1 MKLRVTGLLLGI
13 LILVAVIVPA
23 FAAVAEES
31 EETEA
36 VESEVSEVTDEVEE
50 AETESEVEV
59 IEEIIETPV
68 STSPFYLEGVQL
80 TDLVYQNIGGTN
92 YVTVESFLTAMD
104 PEAMVEEVDGAVTA
118 SSVTVTEVV
127 DVETEDA
134 GMETAN
140 VVDETLTFSAVSG
153 NCYVVAN
160 GRCLY
165 VESGVQSIEGKVA
178 VPVRTL
184 AKVFNLDV
192 GYDHTTRHVLLTR
205 QEGEGAYILAGES
218 YYDADILYWLSHIIY
233 AESGNQSMSGKI
245 AVGNV
250 VMNRLASP
258 MFPNTIKGV
267 LFQKNQFSP
276 AMSGSIY
283 RDPNAGSV
291 VAAKLVMDGAVVLEN
306 ALFFNRAG
314 MNTFASR
321 NRTYVA
327 TIGAHAFYD

>member
-13 LILVAVIVPA
+13 LVLVLVMVPA
-23 FAAVAEES
+23 FAAAVEKAS
-31 EETEA
+31 EEN
-36 VESEVSEVTDEVEE
+36 S
-50 AETESEVEV
+50 
-59 IEEIIETPV
+59 EIIETEETNETETVVEEDIVEVPV
-68 STSPFYLEGVQL
+68 STSPFYFEGVQL

-92 YVTVESFLTAMD
+92 YITVESFLTAMN
-104 PEAMVEEVDGAVTA
+104 PEAMVEEEDGVLTA

-134 GMETAN
+134 EMETAN
-140 VVDETLTFSAVSG
+140 VVEETLTFSAVSG
-153 NCYVVAN
+153 DYYVVAN
-160 GRCLY
+160 GRYLY
-165 VESGVQSIEGKVA
+165 VEDCVQTIDGKVA

-184 AKVFNLDV
+184 AEVFNLNV
-192 GYDHTTRHVLLTR
+192 GYDAETRQIQLTH
-205 QEGEGAYILAGES
+205 QEGESAYILDGSS
-218 YYDADILYWLSHIIY
+218 YYDEDILYWLSRIIY
-233 AESGNQSMSGKI
+233 AESGNQAMSGRI

-250 VMNRLASP
+250 VMNRVASP
-258 MFPNTIKGV
+258 LFPNTIKGV

-283 RDPNAGSV
+283 REPNEGSV

-327 TIGAHAFYD
+327 TIGAHAFYA